1 MIDGKK
7 NMEYDSISTGYTFL
21 EPISDHTFPLTVAE
35 NIIPVVAYYKNWNDW
50 VIRYVVRKR

>member
-35 NIIPVVAYYKNWNDW
+35 NIIPVVAYYKNWNN
-50 VIRYVVRKR
+50 